1 MVLRDCTSKYYRL
14 LIDGTKVSRA
24 SPLEEFLSGPALDPE
39 TLGDPPLQD
48 GEDPLLTRDRVELE
62 SDEE

>member
-1 MVLRDCTSKYYRL
+1 MAADEE
-14 LIDGTKVSRA
+14 DRA
-24 SPLEEFLSGPALDPE
+24 SPLESFLSGPTLDPE
-39 TLGDPPLQD
+39 NLGDPPLQD

>member
-1 MVLRDCTSKYYRL
+1 MAADKGDY
-14 LIDGTKVSRA
+14 A
-24 SPLEEFLSGPALDPE
+24 SPLEEFLSGPGLDPE

-62 SDEE
+62 SAEE

>member
-1 MVLRDCTSKYYRL
+1 MAADKEN
-14 LIDGTKVSRA
+14 RA

>member
-1 MVLRDCTSKYYRL
+1 MATDKEDS
-14 LIDGTKVSRA
+14 G
-24 SPLEEFLSGPALDPE
+24 SPLEKFLSGPALDPE
-39 TLGDPPLQD
+39 TLGEPPLQD